1 MSEWVL
7 IGDKFI
13 FGIEGVAVNA
23 ELVSCPNIIGVCL
36 IVVCV
41 CLAVVCVRL

>member
-7 IGDKFI
+7 IGDRFI
-13 FGIEGVAVNA
+13 FGIGGVAVNI

-41 CLAVVCVRL
+41 RLAVVCVRV